1 MNPVGRITPNTPVGP
16 ASAHRQGGG
25 AAPGLFDQMLAEQL
39 QRQQPA
45 PAAPGGVGLSNHAA
59 KRALGL
65 DAASMARLGSA
76 MDKAQQKGGRTS
88 LIVLDGVAV
97 VANVQERKIVT
108 AMPVEQSKE
117 KVFTNVDSVVFA

>member
-1 MNPVGRITPNTPVGP
+1 MNPVGRITPSTPVGP
-16 ASAHRQGGG
+16 AAAPARRQGGG

-45 PAAPGGVGLSNHAA
+45 PAAPGSVGLSNHAA
-59 KRALGL
+59 KRVDQRALGL

-108 AMPVEQSKE
+108 AMPVEQSKIGRAH
-117 KVFTNVDSVVFA
+117 V